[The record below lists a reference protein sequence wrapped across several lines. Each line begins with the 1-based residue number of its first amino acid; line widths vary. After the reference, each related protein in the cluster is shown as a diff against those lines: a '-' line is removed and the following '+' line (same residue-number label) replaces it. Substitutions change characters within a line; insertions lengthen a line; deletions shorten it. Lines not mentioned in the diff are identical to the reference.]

1 MNTTKKETK
10 KVYVIAS
17 TEYEANMPDLFL
29 MDQEGIYY
37 GVTHNSYACWHDY
50 PKSIEHW
57 FDAEGS
63 DKGRY
68 FNIDE
73 VELPVEQ
80 IEKFD
85 AITKEYEQL
94 SDSMPTFEHEYPFPS
109 QYKTKKAYWEACEE
123 HVKKY
128 KEWLEENNIPEYNMR
143 KSALWTERTKL
154 FCTFSSKVYEA
165 IKDNDP
171 IKHL

>member
-17 TEYEANMPDLFL
+17 TEYEANMPDTFL
-29 MDQEGIYY
+29 MDEMGNYY
-37 GVTHNSYACWHDY
+37 GVTHNSYACWHNY

-57 FDAEGS
+57 IDAEGS

-85 AITKEYEQL
+85 ALTKEYEQVL
-94 SDSMPTFEHEYPFPS
+94 DSVPTFEHKYPYRS
-109 QYKTKKAYWEACEE
+109 EYKTKKAYMEAADE

-128 KEWLEENNIPEYNMR
+128 REYIKANNIVEKNKR
-143 KSALWTERTKL
+143 ISELWTERVQL
-154 FCTFSSKVYEA
+154 FCSFSSKVFKA